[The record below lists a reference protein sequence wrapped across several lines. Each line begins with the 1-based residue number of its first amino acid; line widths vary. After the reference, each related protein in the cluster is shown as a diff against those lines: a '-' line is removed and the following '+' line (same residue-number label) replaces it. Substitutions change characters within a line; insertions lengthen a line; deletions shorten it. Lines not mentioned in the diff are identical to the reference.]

1 MTGFVVVI
9 ASSCVQNSW
18 DFTRVSL
25 VQVCLWEETLQ
36 PLWALSFAR
45 ICTRPVFS
53 QEYKDH
59 KWICAH
65 PAGNCDPWWGTER
78 HTGPSAARAQ
88 NYMSL
93 HIAPETA
100 FSGWPSESLRGLY
113 SLFGGCKHLVTD
125 TTSSCIPGKC
135 FTSSLCHH
143 NVIFKNTL
151 SYCTASVTT

>member
-78 HTGPSAARAQ
+78 HTGLSAARAQ

-100 FSGWPSESLRGLY
+100 FSGWPSETLRGLY
-113 SLFGGCKHLVTD
+113 LTFWWLQ
-125 TTSSCIPGKC
+125 TSSDR
-135 FTSSLCHH
+135 H
-143 NVIFKNTL
+143 NIFVYPWEVL
-151 SYCTASVTT
+151 YQFSMSPQCDF